1 MSTIK
6 DVAHAAGVSISTVS
20 IVLNGLAEARKI
32 PKRTQDKVL
41 EAVHAV
47 NYQPNLS
54 ARRLR
59 SSENQEYTIAI
70 YWANDTRIFVLT
82 RIIQALQG
90 MILRSSPKINLEIRP
105 FVPGHLENDVALR
118 TLSSF
123 NGVMIGTLNKQDL
136 DYLECR
142 PPLMPVVL
150 YNRRS
155 KYFSSVSI
163 DNFAVGKLA
172 AEQLLDKGIREIGV
186 VTQGSSFIAM
196 GMRRSGFMET
206 CLARGVAGLEKNTV
220 VAEDTI
226 AGGYAAGKEFLRR
239 GKVPRGI
246 FCEDDAMGL
255 GVLNALWE
263 AGYDV
268 PGDVRVIATGMGS
281 PDMSRYSVP
290 PLTVVELPLGEMA
303 RGGVEQLIKLIERK
317 CEVPQDIR
325 FESVLYVRQSC

>member
-123 NGVMIGTLNKQDL
+123 NGVLIGTLNKQDL

-142 PPLMPVVL
+142 DARNISPASPSIISQLASWQRSNCSTKASERSVPSRRDQVSSRWECGAAALWRHVLLAESPVSKKT
-150 YNRRS
+150 RS
-155 KYFSSVSI
+155 SSRTRLL
-163 DNFAVGKLA
+163 AVMRPAK
-172 AEQLLDKGIREIGV
+172 
-186 VTQGSSFIAM
+186 SSFAAAK
-196 GMRRSGFMET
+196 F
-206 CLARGVAGLEKNTV
+206 L
-220 VAEDTI
+220 
-226 AGGYAAGKEFLRR
+226 GGYFARTT
-239 GKVPRGI
+239 
-246 FCEDDAMGL
+246 
-255 GVLNALWE
+255 LW
-263 AGYDV
+263 G
-268 PGDVRVIATGMGS
+268 
-281 PDMSRYSVP
+281 
-290 PLTVVELPLGEMA
+290 
-303 RGGVEQLIKLIERK
+303 
-317 CEVPQDIR
+317 
-325 FESVLYVRQSC
+325 